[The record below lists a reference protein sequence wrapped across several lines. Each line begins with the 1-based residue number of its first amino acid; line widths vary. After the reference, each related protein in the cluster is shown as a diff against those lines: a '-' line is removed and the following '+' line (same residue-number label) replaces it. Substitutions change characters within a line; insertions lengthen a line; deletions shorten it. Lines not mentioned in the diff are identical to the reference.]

1 MENVKICPNCGRRI
15 SEKGIFC
22 PFCGEEINEEPIGE
36 EKLIKKPIAVKPQ
49 HTREM
54 QQKISKHL
62 ELKNNVQKLK
72 KKKEILELKINNYDR
87 LSKNEIPDCRPNE
100 DAPDMP
106 VKNEG
111 RGNLDVKWIAAA
123 VAAFIECIS
132 AFIPWVS
139 IYYGEIIQGMSISC
153 SGFFGLVYDLS
164 GGNDWIEYE
173 REWLTPFVA
182 IDLLGFI
189 MLGVNI
195 YFIWKILKKE
205 KDLERLGFCAGG
217 SGIFVGIAL
226 FLYKLFIRAN
236 VGEDFEWLA
245 IRTQAGFWLTLIG
258 GIVLVCIMQFY
269 EEENKGVNLKL
280 EVLNYDPV
288 LPIRM
293 KYLTITSENNG
304 RLALELLYDE
314 FEWTFIKDL
323 TVDVQLVKQNGSVRT
338 FIRSAVFDKKWEGV
352 STFQIPDEGYDFENI
367 ESAQVNIISYNMPK
381 QQEIGSGYSGYSDY
395 SVEDIRRVRASY
407 GAPRIVICKE
417 KNIDNEHQCSCG
429 QMYSN
434 KLNICPLCGKS
445 RKG

>member
-195 YFIWKILKKE
+195 YFIWKILKK
-205 KDLERLGFCAGG
+205 
-217 SGIFVGIAL
+217 I
-226 FLYKLFIRAN
+226 
-236 VGEDFEWLA
+236 
-245 IRTQAGFWLTLIG
+245 
-258 GIVLVCIMQFY
+258 
-269 EEENKGVNLKL
+269 
-280 EVLNYDPV
+280 
-288 LPIRM
+288 
-293 KYLTITSENNG
+293 
-304 RLALELLYDE
+304 
-314 FEWTFIKDL
+314 
-323 TVDVQLVKQNGSVRT
+323 
-338 FIRSAVFDKKWEGV
+338 
-352 STFQIPDEGYDFENI
+352 
-367 ESAQVNIISYNMPK
+367 
-381 QQEIGSGYSGYSDY
+381 
-395 SVEDIRRVRASY
+395 
-407 GAPRIVICKE
+407 
-417 KNIDNEHQCSCG
+417 
-429 QMYSN
+429 
-434 KLNICPLCGKS
+434 
-445 RKG
+445 